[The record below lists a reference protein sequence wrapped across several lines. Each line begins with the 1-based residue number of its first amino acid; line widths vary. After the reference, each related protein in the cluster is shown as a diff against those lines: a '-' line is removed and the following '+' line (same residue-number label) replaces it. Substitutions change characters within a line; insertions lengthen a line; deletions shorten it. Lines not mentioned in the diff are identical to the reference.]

1 MAPYWALLDTY
12 PVGGLRHSVI
22 PWSEWKV
29 GKRGSRLSSLVSG
42 FCRVITVYL
51 DRLSLLV

>member
-29 GKRGSRLSSLVSG
+29 GERGSKLSSLVSG